1 MPVSDRTAFEL
12 RRKVTVRLVA
22 PLTVLTFLNSLD
34 RVNVSFAAL
43 QMNAELGLDPK
54 MYGFGVGIFFFSY
67 ILFQFPHTHILRRIG
82 ARKWIFAAV
91 FIWGVVATSMAFM
104 QSAAHFYVLR
114 FLLGAVESGFVPG
127 IIYYISQWMPRRFR
141 AWAIAGSMLAIPI
154 SVMFGGPLSGWLMTI
169 DNAVGLAGWR
179 FMFLVEG
186 GLTVLAGFAARY
198 VFVDRPEQAGWL
210 ESEQK
215 KWLLAE
221 LEHDE
226 SSTPISDASAGFGQL
241 IRSVPVWASAAV
253 WFGLLAGAYGIL
265 YWLPQ
270 IIQQMSGAGDLKVSI
285 LSSLPWIGL
294 GAGMLVNAWHS
305 DRTQERYWHIGG
317 PAVVAALC
325 LSLGTSV
332 ASDWLAFVCL
342 IIGTIG
348 LGGSQGAF
356 WALPTSFLGG
366 DNSRNG
372 ITLINIV
379 GTSAGFVIPPLIGW
393 LRMQTGAFSTSAHAL
408 ALLLVIATALLILI
422 ARTTSANVHGLDEA
436 IN

>member
-1 MPVSDRTAFEL
+1 VSASDESGSRV
-12 RRKVTVRLVA
+12 RRKITVRLVA
-22 PLTVLTFLNSLD
+22 PLTFLTFLNSLD

-43 QMNAELGLDPK
+43 QMNADLGLDPK
-54 MYGFGVGIFFFSY
+54 MYGFGVGIAFFSY
-67 ILFQFPHTHILRRIG
+67 ILFQFPHTHVLRKIG

-91 FIWGVVATSMAFM
+91 LIWGIVATSMAFM
-104 QSAAHFYVLR
+104 QSATQFYALR

-154 SVMFGGPLSGWLMTI
+154 SVIFGGPLSGWLMTL

-179 FMFLVEG
+179 FMFLIEG
-186 GLTVLAGFAARY
+186 GLTVLAAFAARY
-198 VFVDRPEQAGWL
+198 VFVDRPDHAAWL
-210 ESEQK
+210 DDEERM
-215 KWLLAE
+215 WLLAE
-221 LEHDE
+221 LAHDE
-226 SSTPISDASAGFGQL
+226 SNTPISDASAGFSQL
-241 IRSVPVWASAAV
+241 IRSVPVWASAGV

-270 IIQQMSGAGDLKVSI
+270 IIQHMSGAGELEVSI

-294 GAGMLVNAWHS
+294 GAGMLVNAWHC
-305 DRTQERYWHIGG
+305 DKFQERYWHIGG
-317 PAVVAALC
+317 PALVAALC

-332 ASDWLAFVCL
+332 GSDWLAFACL

-348 LGGSQGAF
+348 LGSAQGAF

-372 ITLINIV
+372 ITLINVV

-393 LRMQTGAFSTSAHAL
+393 LRMQTGAFSTTAHAL
-408 ALLLVIATALLILI
+408 ALILVIAAALLIVI
-422 ARTTSANVHGLDEA
+422 RRSTSAEAYGLNEEV
-436 IN
+436 N